1 MRHCRRRVSHRCPL
15 QPECGQ
21 CGPGS
26 LVVGLREAAVRR
38 GVRVYEN
45 TRVTSIEPRLAS
57 TVLGDVR
64 AKYIVRATEAY
75 SPTVGAKDIVPVHS
89 SMLVTERLPE
99 AVWDEI
105 NWSGRQ
111 SVSAE
116 HPFLHLQR
124 TSDDRITIGGD
135 DARIPYK
142 WASSTSAEATATE
155 NVHRVY
161 REELDRLFPVLRD
174 HRIETSWQGI
184 FGAPRNWAPAIQFD
198 RSSGVVVAGGYVGE
212 GLTASYLA
220 AKTVRDLL
228 MGQDTV
234 YARLPGSWTASGRG
248 NRNHCARSEAPLSG
262 ACGIWV
268 ASESCAVRGIQD
280 RQLRQPAR
288 RAHRKPRLITDTCR
302 ANAGMRT

>member
-1 MRHCRRRVSHRCPL
+1 M
-15 QPECGQ
+15 
-21 CGPGS
+21 
-26 LVVGLREAAVRR
+26 
-38 GVRVYEN
+38 
-45 TRVTSIEPRLAS
+45 
-57 TVLGDVR
+57 
-64 AKYIVRATEAY
+64 RATEAY

-184 FGAPRNWAPAIQFD
+184 FGAP
-198 RSSGVVVAGGYVGE
+198 GTG
-212 GLTASYLA
+212 
-220 AKTVRDLL
+220 
-228 MGQDTV
+228 
-234 YARLPGSWTASGRG
+234 
-248 NRNHCARSEAPLSG
+248 
-262 ACGIWV
+262 
-268 ASESCAVRGIQD
+268 
-280 RQLRQPAR
+280 RQPSSSTGRAVLSWREAMSAKALR
-288 RAHRKPRLITDTCR
+288 RRTSRPRRCATC
-302 ANAGMRT
+302 